1 MPLDFGVFLDFP
13 VHQGDTH
20 EDAFRNTFE
29 LVDLADDLGLD
40 TVWLGETHF
49 APERAVHSAQMV
61 IAAAIAARTKQLRVG
76 SAVHVLPLVHPLRIA
91 EEAATV
97 DQISQGRF
105 EFGVGRSGNIRAYDT
120 MGIDYLESRE
130 RFQEALEII
139 LQAWRGETFSYEGKY
154 NHITNARLT
163 PLPYQKPHPKIR
175 IASSGGD
182 SFARVGRLGFPIF
195 LSMRGMDVYEL
206 ESNLQS
212 YHQAWR
218 DAGHPGD
225 SGDISVRF
233 PLYVAPREED
243 AIEEP
248 RETIESYFRR
258 MRERF
263 QQGRFEEALSDTSG
277 GAEQIE
283 ARRAR
288 LERLEKM
295 TYDDILE
302 TKVIVGSPERVID
315 RLRQYQEML
324 GLTGFTA
331 ELNPG
336 GMLPKEAVH
345 RSLQLLTEEVM
356 PAFK

>member
-1 MPLDFGVFLDFP
+1 MDFGIFLDFP
-13 VHQGDTH
+13 IRRGGTH
-20 EDAFRNTFE
+20 EEAFQETSE
-29 LVDLADDLGLD
+29 LVDLAEETGLD

-49 APERAVHSAQMV
+49 SPERSVHSAQMV
-61 IAAAIAARTKQLRVG
+61 LASSIATRTKRLRVG
-76 SAVHVLPLVHPLRIA
+76 SAVHVLPLIHPLRIA

-139 LQAWRGETFSYEGKY
+139 LQAWSGETFSYEGKF

-163 PLPYQKPHPKIR
+163 PLPYQKPHPKVR
-175 IASSGGD
+175 IASTAED
-182 SFARVGRLGFPIF
+182 SFSRVGRLGFPIF
-195 LSMRGMDVYEL
+195 LSMRGMDVNEL
-206 ESNLQS
+206 ETSLKG
-212 YHQAWR
+212 YHQAWQE
-218 DAGHPGD
+218 AGHPGE

-233 PLYVAPREED
+233 PMYLAPSDEE
-243 AIEEP
+243 AVEEP
-248 RETIESYFRR
+248 KETIEAFFQR
-258 MRERF
+258 MRERYER
-263 QQGRFEEALSDTSG
+263 GRFEEILGGSG
-277 GAEQIE
+277 DLVE

-288 LERLEKM
+288 AARLAAL
-295 TYDDILE
+295 TYEDILE

-315 RLRQYQEML
+315 RLTQFKEML

-336 GMLPKEAVH
+336 GLLPKEAVH
-345 RSLQLLTEEVM
+345 RSLRLLTEEVM